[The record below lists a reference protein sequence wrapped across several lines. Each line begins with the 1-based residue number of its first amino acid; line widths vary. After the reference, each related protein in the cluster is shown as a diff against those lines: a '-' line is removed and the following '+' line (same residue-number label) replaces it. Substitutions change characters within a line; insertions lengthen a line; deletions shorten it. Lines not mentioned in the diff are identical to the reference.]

1 MIFHL
6 PTFLN
11 SIGIKS
17 KATKISIQCRSC
29 RTVVPNIEV
38 RPGLEGYAMPRKC
51 NVSAAGRPAC
61 PLDPYFIMPDKVKCV
76 DFQILKLQE
85 APDSVPHGEMPRH
98 LQLFADRFLVDRVVP
113 GNRVTVLGIYSIK
126 KANMDKAKK
135 SDKGSAGVR
144 APYLRVCY
152 IFDLLNRFFFL
163 RSIFLYY

>member
-61 PLDPYFIMPDKVKCV
+61 PLDPYFIMPDKGV
-76 DFQILKLQE
+76 DHVISTGRRITNL
-85 APDSVPHGEMPRH
+85 
-98 LQLFADRFLVDRVVP
+98 
-113 GNRVTVLGIYSIK
+113 
-126 KANMDKAKK
+126 
-135 SDKGSAGVR
+135 
-144 APYLRVCY
+144 
-152 IFDLLNRFFFL
+152 LLNFE
-163 RSIFLYY
+163 

>member
-6 PTFLN
+6 STFLN

-61 PLDPYFIMPDKVKCV
+61 PLDPYFIMPDKGV
-76 DFQILKLQE
+76 DHVISTGRRNTNLLSNFE
-85 APDSVPHGEMPRH
+85 C
-98 LQLFADRFLVDRVVP
+98 LF
-113 GNRVTVLGIYSIK
+113 
-126 KANMDKAKK
+126 
-135 SDKGSAGVR
+135 
-144 APYLRVCY
+144 
-152 IFDLLNRFFFL
+152 
-163 RSIFLYY
+163 